1 MADFGAVLRRLREQ
15 AGLKQK
21 DVAQAMDTPQPVLSR
36 LETGNQSPRDRKT
49 VIDLA
54 AAMDL
59 SPTQTDELLE
69 AAGFQPQSLFDIP
82 GLDLRDDD
90 LRALFHEVVAVRS
103 DGDPAWTAGLLEAMR
118 VMLRGARFVKT
129 EAVAGLAPVPP
140 PEPSRLTTEEKET
153 DTLLSNILTG
163 ETEPG
168 EMARLLSALKSG
180 ILPWELRRRMSEALP
195 TLVQFDAETT
205 FRLAAILRDDYDPL
219 RWHTDVRRR
228 VVEALPALYAYN
240 PEQSMAL
247 LEPRPQDQVYVHIA
261 IAEALHDIEEID
273 PAEADRI
280 RHTLTEQ
287 ELPEHVGMIE
297 FLTGLLDQISEGNAR
312 SALEVMKSASSRHRI
327 FRTCITRTLSRLLD
341 TEVAADALWLM
352 LHFYRRTEGR
362 IAEHRNV
369 RRPAFLSFPKLI
381 SLLDEDG
388 EVALLARMMIW
399 QFSQDEEAIA
409 RRAVADEL
417 PQLMTSH
424 RDFADQ
430 LAEDLLMDSDPY
442 VRRRVWSVKARATG
456 NIED

>member
-1 MADFGAVLRRLREQ
+1 MTDFGAVLRRLREQ

-21 DVAQAMDTPQPVLSR
+21 EVATTMGVPQPVLSR

-59 SPTQTDELLE
+59 SPSQTDELLE

-82 GLDLRDDD
+82 GLDLRDDT

-103 DGDPAWTAGLLEAMR
+103 DGDPAWAAGLIEAMR

-129 EAVAGLAPVPP
+129 EAVAGLAAVPP
-140 PEPSRLTTEEKET
+140 PEPSRLTAEEKEA
-153 DTLLSNILTG
+153 DALLSTILAG
-163 ETEPG
+163 EAEPS
-168 EMARLLSALKSG
+168 EMARLLSALENEN
-180 ILPWELRRRMSEALP
+180 LPWELRRRMSEALP
-195 TLVQFDAETT
+195 TLVQLDAGIT
-205 FRLAAILRDDYDPL
+205 FRLATVLRDDYDPL

-228 VVEALPALYAYN
+228 VVEALPAMHAYD
-240 PEQSMAL
+240 PEQSVAL

-261 IAEALHDIEEID
+261 TVETLHDIEGID

-280 RHTLTEQ
+280 RQALTEQ
-287 ELPEHVGMIE
+287 EMPEHVGMIE
-297 FLTGLLDQISEGNAR
+297 FLTGLLDQIGEGNAR
-312 SALEVMKSASSRHRI
+312 SALEVMKAASGRHRI
-327 FRTCITRTLSRLLD
+327 FRTCIVRTLSRLLD
-341 TEVAADALWLM
+341 TEVAADAIWLM

-369 RRPAFLSFPKLI
+369 RRPAFLSFSKLI
-381 SLLDEDG
+381 SLLDGDG
-388 EVALLARMMIW
+388 ETALLARMMIW

-417 PQLMTSH
+417 PRLMAAH
-424 RDFADQ
+424 RDFANQIAD
-430 LAEDLLMDSDPY
+430 DLLMDSDPY
-442 VRRRVWSVKARATG
+442 VRRRVWSVKARATEE
-456 NIED
+456 NVD